1 MPLCLLHIAPKV
13 PAWIYCTA
21 DEWSSSISAL
31 VFVGFASFLNRPVRQ
46 KTCSMNLLHGGRV
59 VVIDIGIG
67 LRRVGTYQFFY
78 ALHAHG
84 NPCYC
89 PYGTIWDA
97 TQKKRPIFSAIA
109 LFELETTEKKKKKEE
124 GSMAACFTPDNDL
137 RIQLGSTTKS
147 NLRGNLFFGRVSPR
161 LSIHFFCFRCFLF
174 CLFAY

>member
-31 VFVGFASFLNRPVRQ
+31 VFVGLGPTNFSTRYMPMATPATARTVPS
-46 KTCSMNLLHGGRV
+46 
-59 VVIDIGIG
+59 
-67 LRRVGTYQFFY
+67 GTQ
-78 ALHAHG
+78 
-84 NPCYC
+84 PK
-89 PYGTIWDA
+89 
-97 TQKKRPIFSAIA
+97 KKRPIFSAIA